1 MDKYNMQKEIWKDIK
16 DYEGIYKISNT
27 GKIWSCKRKIE
38 MKQKLSKGYLL
49 IGLYKEGI
57 QKTFSVHRLVSKAF
71 IENPLDKK
79 EVNHID
85 ENKINNKASNL
96 EWCTSKENAN
106 HGTRNKRISEWVLNN
121 GNLTIK
127 SVAMLDKQT
136 GVVLA
141 EFETINDAYRHLG
154 KNINGNISSVCKGK
168 YNSIYGY
175 KWKYI

>member
-16 DYEGIYKISNT
+16 GYEGIYRISNT

-85 ENKINNKASNL
+85 ENKINNKVSNL

-106 HGTRNKRISEWVLNN
+106 HGTRNKRITNWLINCDN
-121 GNLTIK
+121 TNIRG
-127 SVAMLDKQT
+127 VAMLDKKT
-136 GVVLA
+136 DAILA
-141 EFETINDAYRHLG
+141 EFQTVNDAYRHLG
-154 KNINGNISSVCKGK
+154 KKINGNISCVCKGNAK
-168 YNSIYGY
+168 SVYGY